1 MRQQTST
8 VSQRPAGDD
17 LELPGVERGSLEHNE
32 VTAAASI
39 GRLYVLE
46 TGNRLTVPSASPMS
60 YSDVLEYNGVSATAP
75 IERLCVKE
83 TSNRPVVEPSAP
95 PMSYPDA
102 PPPTYSQAVGLSRM

>member
-17 LELPGVERGSLEHNE
+17 LELPGVELGSLEHNE

-46 TGNRLTVPSASPMS
+46 TGKPGNRAF
-60 YSDVLEYNGVSATAP
+60 
-75 IERLCVKE
+75 CF
-83 TSNRPVVEPSAP
+83 
-95 PMSYPDA
+95 PDELLGCA
-102 PPPTYSQAVGLSRM
+102 RI